1 MKKLICL
8 LFVLA
13 AFNVQAKEVTVTA
26 YGEGQDYDWAVMNA
40 VENAVRQTST
50 VTVERQGMHKVDVTA
65 SITDNVTMQAQS
77 EASDKIVLDA
87 RSRDGL
93 ISHEGGLDAEETVS
107 GSVRAEATQTTTAA
121 IKDNSKD
128 ILAQYKGSVES
139 YEVLE
144 HSVENGLHKVKIKA
158 TVIKEDVYDA
168 HDYKSKDLVKKAD
181 YSLAVMPFK
190 MSAAASCLGKKLNL
204 KEVNSLIGNLFVE
217 KLAPSRKFN
226 LLDRNN
232 MDDYAAEM
240 EIIQNDMTL
249 PENKVKLKNLAAAD
263 YILVGTI
270 DNFSATTSKSVVQLT
285 GEVNYSS
292 SSKLKL
298 SYRILEAA
306 TMEIVSVGSVE
317 KKFAKAGAFSSCANV
332 QELLFK
338 RAVGE
343 AAEKILTDIFPDYQ
357 PAKKAEAPKATR
369 KKAPARAA
377 EPAPDYSLPL
387 Y

>member
-65 SITDNVTMQAQS
+65 SITDNITMQAQS

-270 DNFSATTSKSVVQLT
+270 DNFSATLIISLVVRSLLT
-285 GEVNYSS
+285 
-292 SSKLKL
+292 
-298 SYRILEAA
+298 R
-306 TMEIVSVGSVE
+306 
-317 KKFAKAGAFSSCANV
+317 
-332 QELLFK
+332 
-338 RAVGE
+338 
-343 AAEKILTDIFPDYQ
+343 
-357 PAKKAEAPKATR
+357 
-369 KKAPARAA
+369 
-377 EPAPDYSLPL
+377 
-387 Y
+387 

>member
-65 SITDNVTMQAQS
+65 STTDNITMQAQS
-77 EASDKIVLDA
+77 EASDKIGLDA

-204 KEVNSLIGNLFVE
+204 KEVNSLIGNL
-217 KLAPSRKFN
+217 LNSICSTATIWMTTPRKWR
-226 LLDRNN
+226 LS
-232 MDDYAAEM
+232 
-240 EIIQNDMTL
+240 
-249 PENKVKLKNLAAAD
+249 K
-263 YILVGTI
+263 TI
-270 DNFSATTSKSVVQLT
+270 
-285 GEVNYSS
+285 
-292 SSKLKL
+292 
-298 SYRILEAA
+298 
-306 TMEIVSVGSVE
+306 
-317 KKFAKAGAFSSCANV
+317 
-332 QELLFK
+332 
-338 RAVGE
+338 
-343 AAEKILTDIFPDYQ
+343 
-357 PAKKAEAPKATR
+357 
-369 KKAPARAA
+369 
-377 EPAPDYSLPL
+377 
-387 Y
+387 